1 MNVIKYSP
9 QFEKDFKRLGKKY
22 KSIKNDLKMFCS
34 KIDALP
40 GIDLGHGY
48 YKYRLAISAKGKGKR
63 SGARVVTHEII
74 VNETSKNIV
83 LLTMYDKSNQE
94 SISKADLD
102 RILSKLNE

>member
-1 MNVIKYSP
+1 MNVISFSP

-22 KSIKNDLKMFCS
+22 KSIKNDLKLFCLQ
-34 KIDALP
+34 IDALQ

-63 SGARVVTHEII
+63 SGARVITHEII

-102 RILSKLNE
+102 QILSRLNL